1 MTMMTNGCFDDD
13 DHDHDDHDHS
23 IIMMIIMMML
33 MFTAGWME
41 AGNCRDLLLDKLQ
54 QLQPVFPPQIH
65 PCKYT
70 LAIRIKYTP
79 AFHAHIHFAFHTQ
92 IRPCHSYT
100 NTLLPV
106 VQKYTLAFHT

>member
-1 MTMMTNGCFDDD
+1 MTMMTNGCLDDD

-54 QLQPVFPPQIH
+54 QLQPVFPAQIH
-65 PCKYT
+65 
-70 LAIRIKYTP
+70 
-79 AFHAHIHFAFHTQ
+79 
-92 IRPCHSYT
+92 PCHSYT
-100 NTLLPV
+100 NTLLP
-106 VQKYTLAFHT
+106 FHTQIHS